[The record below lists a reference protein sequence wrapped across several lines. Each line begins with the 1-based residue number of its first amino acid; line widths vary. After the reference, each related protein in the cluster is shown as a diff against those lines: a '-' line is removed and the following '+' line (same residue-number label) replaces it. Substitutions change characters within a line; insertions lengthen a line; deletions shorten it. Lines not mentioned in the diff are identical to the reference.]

1 MTEVNSIG
9 VPEPLARLGE
19 RFEEA
24 GHELYLVGGF
34 VRDAISGSP
43 GKKDVDAT
51 SGARP
56 GEIKSLLRPVADY
69 LWTVGERFGTIAAR
83 VGEYDVEVT
92 TYRSDLYT
100 E

>member
-1 MTEVNSIG
+1 MMAEVKSVG

-19 RFEEA
+19 RFEGT

-43 GKKDVDAT
+43 GKDVDAT

-56 GEIKSLLRPVADY
+56 EEIKRLLRPVADY

-83 VGEYDVEVT
+83 VE
-92 TYRSDLYT
+92 
-100 E
+100 